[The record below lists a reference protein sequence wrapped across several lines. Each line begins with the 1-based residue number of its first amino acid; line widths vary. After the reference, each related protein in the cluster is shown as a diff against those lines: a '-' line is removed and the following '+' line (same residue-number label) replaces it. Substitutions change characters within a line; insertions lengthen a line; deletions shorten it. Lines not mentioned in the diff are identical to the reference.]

1 MIAELGLAALWLAA
15 TLSLLQLVCG
25 ALATRAQPSDSDL
38 ALITRPAA
46 ALQGGLAAVAFAMLI
61 WVFAITDLS
70 VTLVAANSHAMKPL
84 VFKIA
89 GLIFSQVPFLG
100 QLLIWIFS
108 FAHLLIAIVWFVAY
122 ITTIVKALLNKEWEV
137 PYLGWIVRKQLGL
150 ST

>member
-1 MIAELGLAALWLAA
+1 MADSTPDPGSSFRPPFVLPTAGSGLPQNVAAGLACVFTIIGGFVFLFLDRNNRFIRFHSLQSIYLGLVILAV
-15 TLSLLQLVCG
+15 S
-25 ALATRAQPSDSDL
+25 
-38 ALITRPAA
+38 
-46 ALQGGLAAVAFAMLI
+46 
-61 WVFAITDLS
+61 
-70 VTLVAANSHAMKPL
+70 L